1 MAPSRA
7 QKSKSQVEQEF
18 GAIRQEREAA
28 QETASPKSVEIERLH
43 AEAVRHSV
51 ESVFVESVAQ
61 RISALNGEVSRTLL
75 ELSEKLTAEVDLLV
89 RVREVVELERQE
101 LERPHKIDIAATAL
115 DQLVD
120 DYGRDREHLEA
131 EIQTR
136 RTEWEQE
143 SRTAERE
150 RKEAEEA
157 LRKQRQRELERTWTQ
172 REAAGRA
179 GRGASAATSA
189 GRRVSAA
196 DCGREGRGFGRS
208 DAASYSALRTAD
220 SGAAERCRSGAH
232 TSGMSL

>member
-157 LRKQRQRELERTWTQ
+157 LRKQRQRENEDYAVRAQ
-172 REAAGRA
+172 EGAGP
-179 GRGASAATSA
+179 
-189 GRRVSAA
+189 V
-196 DCGREGRGFGRS
+196 
-208 DAASYSALRTAD
+208 
-220 SGAAERCRSGAH
+220 
-232 TSGMSL
+232 